1 MGRALKKV
9 RAHVIIA
16 GRVQGIFYRVS
27 AKKMADKIGVKG
39 WIRNL
44 PDGRVEAVF
53 EGDEDAVKRMIS
65 WCWVGPPGAK
75 VINIDVEWEEYLEE
89 YKDFRVLY

>member
-1 MGRALKKV
+1 MKKV
-9 RAHVIIA
+9 RAHVIIS
-16 GRVQGIFYRVS
+16 GRVQGVLYRMS
-27 AKKMADKIGVKG
+27 ARRMADRIGVKG

-44 PDGRVEAVF
+44 PDGKVEAVF

-75 VINIDVEWEEYLEE
+75 VMSIDVEWEEYLGE